1 MIPALLTFW
10 RFLKPLAPYIL
21 AVVAIAAAYGII
33 YAKGYNEGKD
43 AGYANSL
50 EETAKIIKA
59 HKCGDCK
66 CPTPK
71 PCGNIDFDKMKSR
84 AITIQNHQHITYGG
98 DSLLLPRIREV
109 VKEVI
114 EDVPVVRCKR

>member
-1 MIPALLTFW
+1 MIPVLLTAW
-10 RFLKPLAPYIL
+10 RFIKPLAPYIL
-21 AVVAIAAAYGII
+21 AVVAIIGAYGII
-33 YAKGYNEGKD
+33 YAKGYNAGKD

-59 HKCGDCK
+59 HKCPDCV

-109 VKEVI
+109 VREEMEEAKLVK
-114 EDVPVVRCKR
+114 CKR